1 MFVVYVMR
9 DLLYKLFSA
18 NFVKVDFKSKI
29 FLNFFLDILVLIF
42 EISQL
47 VGKMVWLSVL
57 FFINIGNLTQQKM
70 SILLDFSVQ

>member
-47 VGKMVWLSVL
+47 VRKMVWLSVL